1 MYKLMVVDDEQ
12 LAIEVIKSVVG
23 HNKSNILLYETAKSG
38 RQAIEK
44 AREMRPDIII
54 MDIHMPGINGLEA
67 IREIKKIYND
77 IKFIIVS
84 AYDYFEFAKQAVVL
98 GVSEYLTKPLDRV
111 KLLDVLKNIIEQLDE
126 EKEKNRDA
134 LETREKMEE
143 ILTEIEHNF
152 AYSLLLSEEQKVDI
166 GRYRKLYNIPMSKG
180 FIFVM
185 SLHKD
190 FDKEERA
197 SRAQDFYESLKK
209 KIKLKMHCIVGPVIL
224 DRVVVYAF
232 ETNKN
237 AFKQRMNTIGV
248 LGDILNRMAKESQY
262 GIKIGIGGIQRD
274 EEITQSYHEA
284 IKALNYAK
292 RGQVVHIDD
301 VGMTG
306 RGLDPDILPTED
318 KIINGLKRGD
328 TVLCIDLLQGI
339 FAEHPDFLEK
349 PSIKSK
355 ILEIMVVARRI
366 AAESGWDEKGRISQ
380 SQFVEELM
388 NCKNKLVF
396 EVMCVKELKH
406 LTEAIQKTKEKMTS
420 DIVKKANR
428 IIDDRFNCDLTLEDI
443 AKELLISP
451 QYFCRLYKSETGVNF
466 VEQLTNVRLE
476 NAKKLISM
484 GQYTIKEVCF
494 MSGYSD
500 PNYFSRLF
508 KKHQGICP
516 SEYQQQICLGE

>member
-12 LAIEVIKSVVG
+12 IAIEIVKSVVG
-23 HNKSNILLYETAKSG
+23 CNNSDILLYETAKSG

-44 AREMRPDIII
+44 ARETRPDIII
-54 MDIHMPGINGLEA
+54 MDIQMPGINGLEA

-84 AYDYFEFAKQAVVL
+84 AYDYFEFAKQAVEL
-98 GVSEYLTKPLDRV
+98 GVCEYLTKPLDRV
-111 KLLDVLKNIIEQLDE
+111 KLLDVLKTIVKQLDVE
-126 EKEKNRDA
+126 EAKSKDV

-185 SLHKD
+185 SLQRD
-190 FDKEERA
+190 FDDEVNGSQ
-197 SRAQDFYESLKK
+197 SRMFYESFKK
-209 KIKLKMHCIVGPVIL
+209 KIKLKMHCIIGPIIL
-224 DRVVVYAF
+224 DQVVVYAF
-232 ETNKN
+232 ETNRN
-237 AFKQRMNTIGV
+237 AYRQRMSTICV
-248 LGDILNRMAKESQY
+248 LGDVLNQLIKESPY

-274 EEITQSYHEA
+274 EDITKSYHEA
-284 IKALNYAK
+284 IKALNFAK
-292 RGQVVHIDD
+292 RGQVVHVDD
-301 VGMTG
+301 IGMVE
-306 RGLDPDILPTED
+306 RGYDILPTEN

-328 TVLCIDLLQGI
+328 TVLCMSLLQGI
-339 FAEHPDFLEK
+339 FSEHPDFLEK

-366 AAESGWDEKGRISQ
+366 AIDSGLDEKGRISQ

-388 NCKNKLVF
+388 GCKNKLTF
-396 EVMCVKELKH
+396 ELMCIKELRY
-406 LTEAIQKTKEKMTS
+406 LTEAIQKTKEKMIS
-420 DIVKKANR
+420 DIVKRANR
-428 IIDDRFNCDLTLEDI
+428 IIDDKFSSDLTLEDI

-451 QYFCRLYKSETGVNF
+451 QYFCRLYKSETGINF
-466 VEQLTNVRLE
+466 VEHLTNVRIE

-484 GQYTIKEVCF
+484 GQYTIKEICF

-516 SEYQQQICLGE
+516 SEYQQQRCLGE